1 MDDATI
7 HDTVPPGTPITVR
20 AGGVALTCRT
30 WGDPAAPPVLLLHCR
45 GADGG
50 DWAEVAT
57 ALAVRHRVLAPDLP
71 GHGRSEWSGGYT
83 YEAMRDDVGALL
95 DALGIGRTAVIGHSL
110 GGAVAYLLAQR
121 GPGRVSRLVL
131 EDVPAPI
138 PLDPP
143 RPPAE
148 RPDEELPY
156 DWEMILATDRQ
167 RNAPGAGWWDGMA
180 RITAPTLLI
189 GGGPASFIP
198 QDQIL
203 VLAGL
208 VPDARVVTIDGG
220 HLVHRERPGDFLAV
234 VEPFLAS

>member
-1 MDDATI
+1 M
-7 HDTVPPGTPITVR
+7 
-20 AGGVALTCRT
+20 
-30 WGDPAAPPVLLLHCR
+30 
-45 GADGG
+45 
-50 DWAEVAT
+50 AT
-57 ALAVRHRVLAPDLP
+57 ALAVRHRVLALDLP

-83 YEAMRDDVGALL
+83 YEAMRDDVGAFL
-95 DALGIGRTAVIGHSL
+95 DVLGIGRTAVIGHSL

-121 GPGRVSRLVL
+121 EPGRVSRLVL

-148 RPDEELPY
+148 RPGGELPY
-156 DWEMILATDRQ
+156 DWRMILATDRQ

-208 VPDARVVTIDGG
+208 VPDARVVTIAAG
-220 HLVHRERPGDFLAV
+220 HLVHRERPGEFLAV